1 MLPAPFQVEALRSS
15 SLAGE
20 ETDKN
25 QEKKITTHTFRHFR
39 VGQASCFGCG
49 CWAQKPSRP
58 GAIASTAVSTTGGSN
73 LFMSQQAECVR
84 GSIEWHDMYL
94 FCRVW

>member
-25 QEKKITTHTFRHFR
+25 QEKKITTHTFQGGASFLFWLWLL
-39 VGQASCFGCG
+39 GSEAFQAWCNRINCCQYNWWVEFISCLNRL
-49 CWAQKPSRP
+49 S
-58 GAIASTAVSTTGGSN
+58 V
-73 LFMSQQAECVR
+73 
-84 GSIEWHDMYL
+84 
-94 FCRVW
+94 